1 MFPSVNK
8 IMFILCRI
16 KTDEI
21 KVNADVIDTN
31 DIDVL
36 THVLADFD
44 IIGAIRIYAA
54 DADPYGM

>member
-8 IMFILCRI
+8 FFFILCRI

-21 KVNADVIDTN
+21 KVNADVIDRN
-31 DIDVL
+31 DIDIL

-44 IIGAIRIYAA
+44 IIGAIRIYSA
-54 DADPYGM
+54 DADPDGM

>member
-16 KTDEI
+16 KIDEI
-21 KVNADVIDTN
+21 KINADVFDRN
-31 DIDVL
+31 DIDVF

-44 IIGAIRIYAA
+44 IIGSIRIYSA
-54 DADPYGM
+54 DADPDGM